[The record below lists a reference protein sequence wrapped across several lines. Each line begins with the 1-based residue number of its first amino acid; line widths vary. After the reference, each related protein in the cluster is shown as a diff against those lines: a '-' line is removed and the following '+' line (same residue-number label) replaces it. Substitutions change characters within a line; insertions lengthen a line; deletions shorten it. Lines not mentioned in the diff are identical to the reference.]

1 MDIGPFLELVN
12 KGGVIALLAFNL
24 WAFVGGHIVPKWVH
38 TDIREDR
45 DQWRRTALQATDNA
59 DRALME
65 AEKHYAELLR
75 HSSQDGN
82 MRSGGTS
89 TGSGSNAG

>member
-1 MDIGPFLELVN
+1 MDIGPFLELLN
-12 KGGVIALLAFNL
+12 KGGVIGLLAFML
-24 WAFVGGHIVPKWVH
+24 WAFVTGAVVPKWVH
-38 TDIREDR
+38 SDIREDR

-59 DRALME
+59 HRALME
-65 AEKHYAELLR
+65 AEKHYSELLR

-82 MRSGGTS
+82 TRNGATS